1 MAKFDDENC
10 LISNVPPKKFL
21 QNIDIIK
28 RLEKNIC
35 EEYISRNVF
44 SSQRVPHKN

>member
-28 RLEKNIC
+28 RLEKIYVKNIC
-35 EEYISRNVF
+35 QEMSFLLNECHTN
-44 SSQRVPHKN
+44 